1 MPSLN
6 EKIQIWGAIF
16 TLVIAL
22 VAAAAAWGATTQ
34 KVNSLERVVA
44 GMAEAVYETRE
55 DVAFIRGHIDAIHGS
70 EKK

>member
-1 MPSLN
+1 MPTLN

-16 TLVIAL
+16 SVVIAL
-22 VAAAAAWGATTQ
+22 IAGGVAWGATAQ

-55 DVAFIRGHIDAIHGS
+55 DVAFIRGHIDAIHGNDPQ
-70 EKK
+70 